1 MPVNTRR
8 PRRLHISLVL
18 TTAVIGIVS
27 SPGVAKE
34 KWINLHTKNF
44 NIVSNADEGATRQL
58 GSNLEQ
64 FRYVFSQ
71 LFNVKGVEP
80 VPVTVI
86 VFKSD
91 GAFKPFKP
99 LYNGKPANVAGYFQ
113 RGED

>member
-1 MPVNTRR
+1 MSVSLANIRR
-8 PRRLHISLVL
+8 SVFSFALAIAMGGLFSQG
-18 TTAVIGIVS
+18 AA
-27 SPGVAKE
+27 AKD
-34 KWINLHTKNF
+34 KWINLHTRNF

-58 GSNLEQ
+58 ATNLEQ

-71 LFNVKGVEP
+71 ILNTRAVAP

-99 LYNGKPANVAGYFQ
+99 LYNGKPANVAGYF
-113 RGED
+113 